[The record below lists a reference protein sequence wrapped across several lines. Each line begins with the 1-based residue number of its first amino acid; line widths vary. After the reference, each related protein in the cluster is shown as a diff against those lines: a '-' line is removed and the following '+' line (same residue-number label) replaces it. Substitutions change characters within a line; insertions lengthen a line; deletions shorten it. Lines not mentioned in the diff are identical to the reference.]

1 MLERLST
8 YRMFWL
14 LVALILTL
22 LLSPIIDMYGK
33 TLHRFYFVLL
43 TTVLMISVV
52 CAASVSRIGR
62 FVGLVLGTVWVLLT
76 WFRLLSGAP
85 DTTLWADVALM
96 ALFFYALV
104 ILIGRT
110 ASLKETD
117 FDSLCGAVAAYFLIA
132 VTWAASYRVIE
143 VAVPGSF
150 IFPEQTP
157 GPVGG
162 QLLYFSLTTITT
174 LGYGDITPASPFARM
189 WATLEASAGVL
200 YVALLIARLISIYRK

>member
-1 MLERLST
+1 MLERLLNN
-8 YRMFWL
+8 RMFWL

-22 LLSPIIDMYGK
+22 VLSPIIDMYGE
-33 TLHRFYFVLL
+33 TSHRFYFVLL

-52 CAASVSRIGR
+52 YAASVSRIGR

-76 WFRLLSGAP
+76 WFRLLSGTL
-85 DTTLWADVALM
+85 DTTLWSDVALM
-96 ALFFYALV
+96 ALFFYVLV

-110 ASLKETD
+110 ASLEETN

-132 VTWAASYRVIE
+132 VAWAASYRVIE

-150 IFPEQTP
+150 SFPQTNL
-157 GPVGG
+157 GPAAG

-174 LGYGDITPASPFARM
+174 LGYGDIAPASPFARI
-189 WATLEASAGVL
+189 WAALEASAGIL
-200 YVALLIARLISIYRK
+200 YVGLLIARLISLYRK